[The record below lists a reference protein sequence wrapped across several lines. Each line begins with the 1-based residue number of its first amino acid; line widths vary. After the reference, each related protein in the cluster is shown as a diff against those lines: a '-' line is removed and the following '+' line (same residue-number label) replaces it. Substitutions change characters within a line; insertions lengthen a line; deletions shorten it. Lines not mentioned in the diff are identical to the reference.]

1 MEKSKNMR
9 SSKNKFIIFA
19 KNLTFYYAQLEICD
33 LDQWW
38 MDKNQPTKLSTLLAS
53 NDVCNL
59 ALS

>member
-19 KNLTFYYAQLEICD
+19 KNLTFYYGQLEICD

-38 MDKNQPTKLSTLLAS
+38 MPKNQPTKLLAS